1 MEDFDDGEDHFM
13 SEEEVPYH
21 DDSSSD
27 DSADNDSSTDDSAD
41 VNPKPSSKGRT
52 SGIALKRRMKARAKA
67 YEEIP
72 SQLDNWVSG
81 IWFYH
86 FKF

>member
-1 MEDFDDGEDHFM
+1 MEDFDDGEFHFM

-21 DDSSSD
+21 DESSSD
-27 DSADNDSSTDDSAD
+27 DSAGNDSSTDDSAD

-52 SGIALKRRMKARAKA
+52 SGTALKRRMKARAQA

-81 IWFYH
+81 I
-86 FKF
+86 